1 MKGLLLLFMVF
12 CSIRGL
18 YAQNQPAQTPG
29 ARLAHHIADKMA
41 DTLGLT
47 QQQKAKVFTINM
59 ELDRRKSEARAK
71 SSDRAVVGK
80 ELQKIEN
87 GRNAL
92 YKSVLTEEQY
102 TLYLQKK
109 KQLISRS

>member
-1 MKGLLLLFMVF
+1 MKGLLLLFIVF
-12 CSIRGL
+12 FSVGGL
-18 YAQNQPAQTPG
+18 YAQNQQAQTPG
-29 ARLAHHIADKMA
+29 AQLAHHIADKMA

-47 QQQKAKVFTINM
+47 NQQRAKVFTINM

-71 SSDRAVVGK
+71 SPDRAVMGK
-80 ELQKIEN
+80 ELQKIET
-87 GRNAL
+87 GRDAL

-109 KQLISRS
+109 RHLVSRN